1 MAIKQVGI
9 DFFAIAL
16 FESTTGK
23 VSVNQVELSELST
36 VIVRDQPREILVE
49 EVYPSNCHSI
59 FTRNFRQISWEG

>member
-1 MAIKQVGI
+1 MLSNERLNFLMAIKQIGI

-23 VSVNQVELSELST
+23 VSVNQVGLSELST

-49 EVYPSNCHSI
+49 EVSI
-59 FTRNFRQISWEG
+59 DLSFNFH